1 MQQHWL
7 EAMSEQCDCEL
18 EVFRQ
23 SLFDKKISFGQISVE
38 DEIEVLRVDGDLVSD
53 RFFLVV

>member
-1 MQQHWL
+1 
-7 EAMSEQCDCEL
+7 MSEQCDCEL